1 MAKFFIDRPVFAW
14 VIAIV
19 LMMAGALSIL
29 KLPVSQYPNIAPPA
43 IGIAVTYPGASAQT
57 VQDTVVQVIEQ
68 QMNGLDGLEYISSE
82 SNSDGS
88 MSITLTFRQG
98 TNPDTAQVQVQ
109 NKLSLAQPLLPQ
121 EVQQQGIRVTKA
133 TKNFLI
139 VAGFVS
145 TDGTM
150 TKDDLADY
158 VASYVQDP
166 ISRTQ
171 GVGDFQLF
179 GSQYAMRIWLDPAKL
194 VNYGLTTVDVVDA
207 IKEQNVQVSSGQ
219 LGGLPAV
226 RGQQL
231 NATIIGPSRL
241 ERPEDFGRILLKVNT
256 DGSQVRLANVARI
269 ELGGQTYAIDSYYN
283 GKPASG
289 LAIKLAPGANALD
302 TAQAVRDTINNL
314 KPYFPP
320 GMDVVYPYDTT
331 PFVSLSIEEV
341 FKTLVEAIILVF
353 LVMYLFLQNFRATLI
368 PTLAVPV
375 VLLGTFGVLA
385 AFGYSINTLTM
396 FGMVLAIG
404 LLVDNAIV
412 VVENVERVMAEEGL
426 TPKQATR
433 KSMTQITGALIGIAM
448 VLGVVVGY
456 FCNKYAQNAQEAKDI
471 ASYFSLITDI
481 FLRMIKMIIAP
492 LVFATLVSGLAS
504 MSDASAVGRIGLR
517 AMFWFIAASAISL
530 LLGLALV
537 NIFQP
542 GAHLNLALPDAAATA
557 GLKTGDFTLKAFIA
571 HVFPKSIAEAMAN
584 NEILQILV
592 FSLFF
597 GAALSFIRGKGHNTI
612 YNMIDELAKIM
623 FRVTDYVMRFAPLG
637 VFAAMAAAITT
648 EGLGVLVSY
657 GKLIGEFYLG
667 LALLWTILFAVG
679 YLFLGKSTFRLG
691 GLIKEPTLLAFSTAS
706 SESAYP
712 KTIEALERFGV
723 SKRISGFV
731 LPLGYS
737 FNLDGSM
744 MYQSFAV
751 LFIAQAYNIEMS
763 FSQQLTL
770 LLVLMVTSKGM
781 AGVARAS
788 LVVVAA
794 TLPMFHLPEAGLLL
808 IMGIDQF
815 FDMGRTATNV
825 VGNSLATAVIAK
837 MEGNEED
844 LAPKAESAPATQ
856 TATRDA

>member
-1 MAKFFIDRPVFAW
+1 MNTK
-14 VIAIV
+14 
-19 LMMAGALSIL
+19 
-29 KLPVSQYPNIAPPA
+29 KL
-43 IGIAVTYPGASAQT
+43 
-57 VQDTVVQVIEQ
+57 
-68 QMNGLDGLEYISSE
+68 
-82 SNSDGS
+82 
-88 MSITLTFRQG
+88 
-98 TNPDTAQVQVQ
+98 
-109 NKLSLAQPLLPQ
+109 
-121 EVQQQGIRVTKA
+121 
-133 TKNFLI
+133 
-139 VAGFVS
+139 
-145 TDGTM
+145 
-150 TKDDLADY
+150 
-158 VASYVQDP
+158 
-166 ISRTQ
+166 
-171 GVGDFQLF
+171 
-179 GSQYAMRIWLDPAKL
+179 
-194 VNYGLTTVDVVDA
+194 
-207 IKEQNVQVSSGQ
+207 
-219 LGGLPAV
+219 
-226 RGQQL
+226 
-231 NATIIGPSRL
+231 
-241 ERPEDFGRILLKVNT
+241 
-256 DGSQVRLANVARI
+256 
-269 ELGGQTYAIDSYYN
+269 
-283 GKPASG
+283 
-289 LAIKLAPGANALD
+289 
-302 TAQAVRDTINNL
+302 
-314 KPYFPP
+314 
-320 GMDVVYPYDTT
+320 
-331 PFVSLSIEEV
+331 
-341 FKTLVEAIILVF
+341 
-353 LVMYLFLQNFRATLI
+353 
-368 PTLAVPV
+368 
-375 VLLGTFGVLA
+375 
-385 AFGYSINTLTM
+385 
-396 FGMVLAIG
+396 
-404 LLVDNAIV
+404 
-412 VVENVERVMAEEGL
+412 
-426 TPKQATR
+426 TR
-433 KSMTQITGALIGIAM
+433 YIGIAM
-448 VLGVVVGY
+448 VLGIVVGY
-456 FCNKYAQNAQEAKDI
+456 VCNKFAQTPEEAKQI

-492 LVFATLVSGLAS
+492 LVFATLVTGLAS
-504 MSDASAVGRIGLR
+504 MSDASAVGRIGMR
-517 AMFWFIAASAISL
+517 AMIWFIAASAISL

-542 GAHLNLALPDAAATA
+542 GAHMNLAIPDAGITS

-667 LALLWTILFAVG
+667 LALLWAILFGVG

-712 KTIEALERFGV
+712 KTIEALSRFGV

-763 FSQQLTL
+763 FTQQLTL

-837 MEGNEED
+837 LEGKEEGSEEGNDDAASAQASNE
-844 LAPKAESAPATQ
+844 APPSRPASQ
-856 TATRDA
+856 NA

>member
-1 MAKFFIDRPVFAW
+1 MNTK
-14 VIAIV
+14 
-19 LMMAGALSIL
+19 
-29 KLPVSQYPNIAPPA
+29 KL
-43 IGIAVTYPGASAQT
+43 
-57 VQDTVVQVIEQ
+57 
-68 QMNGLDGLEYISSE
+68 
-82 SNSDGS
+82 
-88 MSITLTFRQG
+88 
-98 TNPDTAQVQVQ
+98 
-109 NKLSLAQPLLPQ
+109 
-121 EVQQQGIRVTKA
+121 
-133 TKNFLI
+133 
-139 VAGFVS
+139 
-145 TDGTM
+145 
-150 TKDDLADY
+150 
-158 VASYVQDP
+158 
-166 ISRTQ
+166 
-171 GVGDFQLF
+171 
-179 GSQYAMRIWLDPAKL
+179 
-194 VNYGLTTVDVVDA
+194 
-207 IKEQNVQVSSGQ
+207 
-219 LGGLPAV
+219 
-226 RGQQL
+226 
-231 NATIIGPSRL
+231 
-241 ERPEDFGRILLKVNT
+241 
-256 DGSQVRLANVARI
+256 
-269 ELGGQTYAIDSYYN
+269 
-283 GKPASG
+283 
-289 LAIKLAPGANALD
+289 
-302 TAQAVRDTINNL
+302 
-314 KPYFPP
+314 
-320 GMDVVYPYDTT
+320 
-331 PFVSLSIEEV
+331 
-341 FKTLVEAIILVF
+341 
-353 LVMYLFLQNFRATLI
+353 
-368 PTLAVPV
+368 
-375 VLLGTFGVLA
+375 
-385 AFGYSINTLTM
+385 
-396 FGMVLAIG
+396 
-404 LLVDNAIV
+404 
-412 VVENVERVMAEEGL
+412 
-426 TPKQATR
+426 TR
-433 KSMTQITGALIGIAM
+433 YIGIAM
-448 VLGVVVGY
+448 VLGIVVGY
-456 FCNKYAQNAQEAKDI
+456 LCNQTAHDAKDAAQI

-504 MSDASAVGRIGLR
+504 MSDANAVGRIGLR
-517 AMFWFIAASAISL
+517 AMVWFIAASAISL
-530 LLGLALV
+530 LLGLLLV

-542 GAHLNLALPDAAATA
+542 GAHMNLAIPDAGITS

-597 GAALSFIRGKGHNTI
+597 GAALSFIRSKGHNTI

-667 LALLWTILFAVG
+667 LALLWAILFGVG
-679 YLFLGKSTFRLG
+679 YLFLGKSTRRLG

-763 FSQQLTL
+763 FAQQLTL

-837 MEGNEED
+837 LED
-844 LAPKAESAPATQ
+844 DRGDQPDPAPAGEGGAGKARPASQ
-856 TATRDA
+856 DA

>member
-1 MAKFFIDRPVFAW
+1 MNTK
-14 VIAIV
+14 
-19 LMMAGALSIL
+19 
-29 KLPVSQYPNIAPPA
+29 KL
-43 IGIAVTYPGASAQT
+43 
-57 VQDTVVQVIEQ
+57 
-68 QMNGLDGLEYISSE
+68 
-82 SNSDGS
+82 
-88 MSITLTFRQG
+88 
-98 TNPDTAQVQVQ
+98 
-109 NKLSLAQPLLPQ
+109 
-121 EVQQQGIRVTKA
+121 
-133 TKNFLI
+133 
-139 VAGFVS
+139 
-145 TDGTM
+145 
-150 TKDDLADY
+150 
-158 VASYVQDP
+158 
-166 ISRTQ
+166 
-171 GVGDFQLF
+171 
-179 GSQYAMRIWLDPAKL
+179 
-194 VNYGLTTVDVVDA
+194 
-207 IKEQNVQVSSGQ
+207 
-219 LGGLPAV
+219 
-226 RGQQL
+226 
-231 NATIIGPSRL
+231 
-241 ERPEDFGRILLKVNT
+241 
-256 DGSQVRLANVARI
+256 
-269 ELGGQTYAIDSYYN
+269 
-283 GKPASG
+283 
-289 LAIKLAPGANALD
+289 
-302 TAQAVRDTINNL
+302 
-314 KPYFPP
+314 
-320 GMDVVYPYDTT
+320 
-331 PFVSLSIEEV
+331 
-341 FKTLVEAIILVF
+341 
-353 LVMYLFLQNFRATLI
+353 
-368 PTLAVPV
+368 
-375 VLLGTFGVLA
+375 
-385 AFGYSINTLTM
+385 
-396 FGMVLAIG
+396 
-404 LLVDNAIV
+404 
-412 VVENVERVMAEEGL
+412 
-426 TPKQATR
+426 TR
-433 KSMTQITGALIGIAM
+433 YIGIAM
-448 VLGVVVGY
+448 VLGIVVGY
-456 FCNKYAQNAQEAKDI
+456 LCNQTAHDAKDAAQI

-504 MSDASAVGRIGLR
+504 MSDANAVGRIGLR
-517 AMFWFIAASAISL
+517 AMVWFIAASAISL
-530 LLGLALV
+530 LLGLLLV

-542 GAHLNLALPDAAATA
+542 GAHMNLAIPDAGITS

-597 GAALSFIRGKGHNTI
+597 GAALSFIRSKGHNTI

-667 LALLWTILFAVG
+667 LALLWAILFGVG
-679 YLFLGKSTFRLG
+679 YLFLGKSTRRLG

-763 FSQQLTL
+763 FAQQLTL

-837 MEGNEED
+837 LEDDRGDQPEG
-844 LAPKAESAPATQ
+844 APANDTSA
-856 TATRDA
+856 ATGKPANQS